1 MTFKSLVAKCTRH
14 FMLAVPLVSAV
25 VLLFSASSAIGAPD
39 QAFCQSLLGDPT
51 SPYYDKE
58 WFGAV
63 QANYTYNVRNF
74 YDNGLK
80 IPRGSETEKILVA
93 TMIKLQRTLHNHE
106 IRDLLPTIFL
116 VTGDELE
123 KTEWYGR

>member
-1 MTFKSLVAKCTRH
+1 MKSKSLVEKCTRH
-14 FMLAVPLVSAV
+14 FMSAVPLVTAV
-25 VLLFSASSAIGAPD
+25 ALLFSASSAFGAPD

-74 YDNGLK
+74 YDDGLK

-93 TMIKLQRTLHNHE
+93 TMIKLQRSLYNHE
-106 IRDLLPTIFL
+106 IRELLPTILL
-116 VTGDELE
+116 VTGDKLE
-123 KTEWYGR
+123 KWKW